1 MREVQYPPRVYQKN
15 INHNI
20 RIMRIFRKKQIPALE
35 PMKVRK
41 IGNHLPFNEMGAKQ
55 NVHIYQ
61 AIRTQNI

>member
-1 MREVQYPPRVYQKN
+1 
-15 INHNI
+15 
-20 RIMRIFRKKQIPALE
+20 MRIFRKKQIPALE